1 MRSAVGGNVAMNM
14 TVPRH
19 ARLADVAAAAQ
30 VSVSTASR
38 ALREHPAV
46 SPRTRR
52 RVKAAAKRLR
62 YEPNRMAAALR
73 SRTSPFVGIVVPD
86 ITFPFFA
93 FAVKGAQDVLEQ
105 AGYQVL
111 VMNTDRQAAQE
122 REALRTLLAHRAGGV
137 LLATSGGFDF
147 GHRIPLVF
155 FANFEPGSGHAR
167 VALSN
172 REGIG
177 LLVEHLVG
185 HGHERIAYI
194 GGRPDV
200 TSGSERLAGFREA
213 MERAGL
219 GERLAVRISDDS
231 WSPASAANATTDLLR
246 GRERPTALVAGGDR
260 LALGAIKAIKARG
273 LAIAQDVALV
283 SFQDPDPLGGVL
295 EPAVTSLS
303 GQERELGR
311 HAAGLLLAALA
322 APHEEPSA
330 PEVRLPATLVVR
342 RSCGCD
348 GDAIVAT
355 KLIACGP

>member
-1 MRSAVGGNVAMNM
+1 M
-14 TVPRH
+14 
-19 ARLADVAAAAQ
+19 RLADVAAAAE
-30 VSVSTASR
+30 VSASTASR

-52 RVKAAAKRLR
+52 RVKAAAARLG

-73 SRTSPFVGIVVPD
+73 ARTSSFVGVVVPD

-93 FAVKGAQDVLEQ
+93 FAVKGAQDVLER

-111 VMNTDRQAAQE
+111 VMNTDRQPAQE

-137 LLATSGGFDF
+137 LLATSGGYDF

-155 FANFEPGSGHAR
+155 FANFEPGSDHAR

-172 REGIG
+172 RDGIR
-177 LLVEHLVG
+177 LLVEHVLG

-200 TSGSERLAGFREA
+200 TSGGERLAGFEEA
-213 MERAGL
+213 MAAAGL
-219 GERLAVRISDDS
+219 RERMAVRISDDS
-231 WSPASAANATTDLLR
+231 WSPASAARATAELLD
-246 GRERPTALVAGGDR
+246 GHARPTALVAGGDR
-260 LALGAIKAIKARG
+260 LALGAIQAIKARG
-273 LAIAQDVALV
+273 LRIPEDIALV

-295 EPAVTSLS
+295 EPAVTALA

-311 HAAGLLLAALA
+311 HAAGLLLALIAGPE
-322 APHEEPSA
+322 APPSA
-330 PEVRLPATLVVR
+330 LEVRLPATLVVR
-342 RSCGCD
+342 RSCGCE
-348 GDAIVAT
+348 GGEPEGSPTGSAALQSLPR
-355 KLIACGP
+355 K